1 MDADAQLQLE
11 PHLRPGERLLWCG
24 GPDPLV
30 RLTPADGFL
39 IPFSML
45 SALDQARAGQAA

>member
-1 MDADAQLQLE
+1 VDAAAQLQLD
-11 PHLRPGERLLWCG
+11 PHLRAGERLLWCG
-24 GPDPLV
+24 RPDPRV
-30 RLTPADGFL
+30 WLTPAGGFL